1 VNTYRKNAITA
12 GVLLLLGFSGI
23 LAKVFYG
30 DNLTEANFLAGMA
43 PEHVK
48 IMAGAFTVLFMEMCC
63 IGIAIALYPVL
74 KKHSE
79 GLAMGA
85 VGFRTA
91 GAIASMFSP
100 VFVIMALNLSQGFAA
115 NGGDAALYTAQGAA
129 LLAGHNWL
137 GSAVA
142 VMGWAIGAG
151 MYHWVFFK
159 SGLIP
164 RWLALWGLIGVPF
177 TVAVAVLTA
186 FQVTTPDMALDTFLN
201 IPLGLQEIPLALW
214 LIVKGFNPKTLVAVV
229 IK

>member
-1 VNTYRKNAITA
+1 VNTYGKNAITA

-43 PEHVK
+43 PQHVK
-48 IMAGAFTVLFMEMCC
+48 MLAGAFTVLFMEMVC

-74 KKHSE
+74 KKYSE

-85 VGFRTA
+85 VGFRTS
-91 GAIASMFSP
+91 GALLSMSTA
-100 VFVIMALNLSQGFAA
+100 VFAVIMLNLSQSFAD
-115 NGGDAALYTAQGAA
+115 NGGAAVQYTATGAA
-129 LLAGHNWL
+129 LLAGHNWM
-137 GSAVA
+137 GAA
-142 VMGWAIGAG
+142 ATMGWAIGAG
-151 MYHWVFFK
+151 MYHWVFYK

-177 TVAVAVLTA
+177 AVAAAVLKT

-214 LIVKGFNPKTLVAVV
+214 LIVKGFNQKALAAIST
-229 IK
+229 K